1 MESRAHALMA
11 GAFMLILALGAF
23 FAYRWLR
30 GSSEPVSEYVLVT
43 RGHVSGLNPQAQVRY
58 RGIRVGK
65 VSSIDLNP
73 KDPGELEVRIQVPV
87 RYPLTRGTRA
97 KLNMQGITGLA
108 YVMLE
113 DDQSDP
119 RPLLADDPG
128 AAAGVPPRI
137 ALRASRFDNLDEQVA
152 DLAQNLR
159 GVLGRVTRVL
169 GDENI
174 ERLSGAL
181 AQLERAG
188 AGIADA
194 AAEAPKL
201 VADLRRFTSEKN
213 LERVNVILANL
224 EQTSS
229 EAAPLTADLRRMV
242 QTLDDLARRIDTVGT
257 RIGRDVSGETLP
269 QLNRLLGELSQ
280 VARHFDRTLEALD
293 AAPQSLLFG
302 RTDLPGPGEPG
313 FHAP

>member
-73 KDPGELEVRIQVPV
+73 KDPGELEVRIQLPV

-119 RPLLADDPG
+119 RPLLADPG

-137 ALRASRFDNLDEQVA
+137 ALRPSRFDNLDEQVA
-152 DLAQNLR
+152 DLAQSLR

-169 GDENI
+169 SDENI
-174 ERLSGAL
+174 ERLSAAL
-181 AQLERAG
+181 GQLERAST
-188 AGIADA
+188 GIADA
-194 AAEAPKL
+194 AVEAPRL

-213 LERVNVILANL
+213 LERINAILANL

-242 QTLDDLARRIDTVGT
+242 QTLDDLARRIETVGT

-269 QLNRLLGELSQ
+269 QLNRLLGDLTQ
-280 VARHFDRTLEALD
+280 VTRRFGRTLEALD

-302 RTDLPGPGEPG
+302 RTDMPGPGEPG
-313 FHAP
+313 FRAP